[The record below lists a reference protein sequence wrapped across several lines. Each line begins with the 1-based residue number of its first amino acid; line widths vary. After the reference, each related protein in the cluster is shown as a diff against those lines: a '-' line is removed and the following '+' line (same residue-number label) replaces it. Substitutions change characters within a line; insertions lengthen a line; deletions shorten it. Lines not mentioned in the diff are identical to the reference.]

1 MADKELIKKDR
12 RYYESIPKRIAN
24 ELVVLL
30 LTFVSIL
37 PFWVIYGISDFIY
50 LLLNYVV
57 GYRKKVIYDNLTH
70 AFPEKNADEIKTIA
84 NKFYRHFCDFSLET
98 VKLHSMSQK
107 QMDKR
112 VKVSG
117 VDMANAI
124 AESGKSI
131 VLMGFHYSNWEW
143 ASSLQT
149 KSNLQL
155 LMVYS
160 PLRGNSAMER
170 FISHS
175 RGKWGGQSIPIHK
188 TARALLTYIKKGEP
202 AALWLAADQRPA
214 EDSPFWTTF
223 LNREAPFFSGPEKIA
238 IKTNNPVIFTYM
250 RKVARGK
257 YEAIF
262 SKLTDEPQKMESKDI
277 LLTYIRKMEEIIREA
292 PEYYLWSH
300 KRWIHKRPEG
310 IELTT

>member
-1 MADKELIKKDR
+1 MADKDLIKRDS
-12 RYYESIPKRIAN
+12 RYYESIPKRIGN

-30 LTFVSIL
+30 LTLVSIL
-37 PFWVIYGISDFIY
+37 PFWIIYGISDFLY
-50 LLLNYVV
+50 VVLNYVV

-84 NKFYRHFCDFSLET
+84 NKFYHHFCDFSLET

-107 QMDKR
+107 QIDKR
-112 VKVSG
+112 VKVVGTDILNSLT
-117 VDMANAI
+117 
-124 AESGKSI
+124 ESGKSI

-143 ASSLQT
+143 ASSMQT
-149 KSNLQL
+149 KSKHQL

-175 RGKWGGQSIPIHK
+175 RGKWGGKSIPIHK
-188 TARALLTYIKKGEP
+188 TARALLSYIKKGEP
-202 AALWLAADQRPA
+202 AALWLAADQRPPA
-214 EDSPFWTTF
+214 NSPFWTTF

-238 IKTNNPVIFTYM
+238 MKTNNPVIFTYM
-250 RKVARGK
+250 RKIGRGK
-257 YEAIF
+257 YEGIF
-262 SKLTDEPQKMESKDI
+262 QKLIDEPQKMESKDI
-277 LLTYIRKMEEIIREA
+277 LLTYIRRMEEIIYEA

-300 KRWIHKRPEG
+300 KRWIHKRPEN
-310 IELTT
+310 IPLVK